1 MHPVKTAMIYWLKMF
16 SKLLIFFVDFVTIA
30 TILGVGV
37 LGK

>member
-1 MHPVKTAMIYWLKMF
+1 MIYWLKMF
-16 SKLLIFFVDFVTIA
+16 SKLLIFLVDFVTIA